1 VFTTEIILSL
11 SNKKLYSKPLRQA
24 VEPRAVTDP
33 RLAYTYALAILKQR
47 WPEAEPIITKYPMWA
62 YCYALYVM
70 KQRWSEAEPVIAKD
84 PEWSYLYAR
93 NVMKLNETQAK
104 EWNGMESER

>member
-1 VFTTEIILSL
+1 
-11 SNKKLYSKPLRQA
+11 
-24 VEPRAVTDP
+24 
-33 RLAYTYALAILKQR
+33 
-47 WPEAEPIITKYPMWA
+47 MWA